1 MVFALT
7 KFTVLFRQRNLRLSD
22 TSWALISHGNLNLKS
37 EDFKLVS
44 QRKVK
49 PFVVR
54 PVTIGKGVRDVAL
67 EIGGVEVQEYP
78 DFD

>member
-1 MVFALT
+1 M
-7 KFTVLFRQRNLRLSD
+7 
-22 TSWALISHGNLNLKS
+22 
-37 EDFKLVS
+37 VS